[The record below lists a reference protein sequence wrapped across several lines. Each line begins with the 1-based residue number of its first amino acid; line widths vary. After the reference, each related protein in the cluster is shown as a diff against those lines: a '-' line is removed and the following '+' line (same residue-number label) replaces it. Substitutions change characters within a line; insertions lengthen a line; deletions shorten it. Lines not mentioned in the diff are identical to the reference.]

1 MSLFHSKLLRP
12 AVKFLFLAGRFRAG
26 AQSIFKFVPASKN
39 PFQMFQ
45 QLYDWYKILLETDA
59 GMSGGSLDLSVL
71 GLMLISVIIVSW
83 IVFKIVRQTLVGIIH
98 RFAKRTTSEWDD
110 VLVERKFFRYVSLL
124 LPGVVLLIAVD
135 ATLTDFENVLPY
147 ANRFVR
153 IYFVFV
159 FLSIVSSFLNALGDV
174 LQGYPAFEDKP
185 IRSYTQVGKILFALV
200 AVIFTVAILMGRSPV
215 YILTGLGAVTA
226 ILLLLFRDPILG
238 LVASIQM
245 STIDMVRMGDWIT
258 MPKYGADGNVVE
270 INLTSLKVQNFDKT
284 ITIIPS
290 YAFISDSFTNWRGMA
305 DSGGRRIK
313 RHVNI
318 KISSIHF
325 VDDKLMQKLKKLEI
339 LKDYLQ
345 EKADEIKKYNN
356 DHNFDDEVL
365 LNGRRL
371 TNIGVYRIYAQEL
384 IKRNENIHPEM
395 IAMVRQ
401 LQSGDSGV
409 PIEIYA
415 FSKDQ
420 RWPFYEAIMA
430 DIFDHLLAATS
441 YFDLEIFQNPS
452 GADFQA
458 LAALRESSES

>member
-1 MSLFHSKLLRP
+1 
-12 AVKFLFLAGRFRAG
+12 
-26 AQSIFKFVPASKN
+26 
-39 PFQMFQ
+39 
-45 QLYDWYKILLETDA
+45 
-59 GMSGGSLDLSVL
+59 
-71 GLMLISVIIVSW
+71 
-83 IVFKIVRQTLVGIIH
+83 
-98 RFAKRTTSEWDD
+98 
-110 VLVERKFFRYVSLL
+110 
-124 LPGVVLLIAVD
+124 
-135 ATLTDFENVLPY
+135 
-147 ANRFVR
+147 
-153 IYFVFV
+153 
-159 FLSIVSSFLNALGDV
+159 
-174 LQGYPAFEDKP
+174 
-185 IRSYTQVGKILFALV
+185 
-200 AVIFTVAILMGRSPV
+200 
-215 YILTGLGAVTA
+215 
-226 ILLLLFRDPILG
+226 
-238 LVASIQM
+238 
-245 STIDMVRMGDWIT
+245 
-258 MPKYGADGNVVE
+258 
-270 INLTSLKVQNFDKT
+270 
-284 ITIIPS
+284 
-290 YAFISDSFTNWRGMA
+290 MA